1 MIRPD
6 DTAACYG
13 FNSHGQL
20 GDGTYAFHSQPV
32 AVAGLSD
39 LARVSAGYQQS
50 CAVRRDKSLWCWGAN
65 DAGQIGDGG
74 LTERVT
80 RPVAV
85 DL

>member
-1 MIRPD
+1 MLRPD
-6 DTAACYG
+6 RTAACYG

-20 GDGTYAFHSQPV
+20 GDGTFGYHTQPV
-32 AVAGLSD
+32 AVPGLSD
-39 LARVSAGYQQS
+39 LARVSAGYEQT
-50 CAVRRDKSLWCWGAN
+50 CAVRRDKSPWCWGAN

-80 RPVAV
+80 SPVDV